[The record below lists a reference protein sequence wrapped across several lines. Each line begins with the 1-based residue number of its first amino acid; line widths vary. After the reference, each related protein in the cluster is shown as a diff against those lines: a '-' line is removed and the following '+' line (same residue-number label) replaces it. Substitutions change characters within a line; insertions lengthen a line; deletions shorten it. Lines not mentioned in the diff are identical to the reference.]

1 MNLRK
6 TCPDIPDDWK
16 GGMSD
21 VCKILGESSPISPKT
36 IKRRM
41 KLGLIQPERDSN
53 NKLRFT
59 GAEVKRLWTIF

>member
-21 VCKILGESSPISPKT
+21 VCRILGESKPISPKT
-36 IKRRM
+36 IKRRIE
-41 KLGLIQPERDSN
+41 LGLVKPERDSN
-53 NKLRFT
+53 NRPRFT
-59 GAEVKRLWTIF
+59 GAEVKRLWATL